1 MKNLK
6 IKKGS
11 LNILDI
17 CTGPGNNLKY
27 LKKYVGQTGKLVA
40 MDLSEKMIEKC
51 KKNTKRYKN
60 PVSIQRA
67 NALALPYKDEF
78 FDVVICSGGINL
90 FGDKKRAID
99 EMLRVAKEQ
108 ALIVIADE
116 GLKPGKEETKLGKRL
131 IKMNNLYTMKPPIEL
146 LPEGTNYELE
156 HVYKDTFFLLK
167 FRKPENN

>member
-1 MKNLK
+1 MKITDLEFLRCPDCLSELIKETENNVHENEYSDALKCSNCGQKYVQRNNIPHLVVEEKISERDLKFSKQADEYSSYYELAVKIMGLFILMWEPSQRKKYIKNLK
-6 IKKGS
+6 IKKDT

-67 NALALPYKDEF
+67 NA
-78 FDVVICSGGINL
+78 
-90 FGDKKRAID
+90 
-99 EMLRVAKEQ
+99 
-108 ALIVIADE
+108 
-116 GLKPGKEETKLGKRL
+116 
-131 IKMNNLYTMKPPIEL
+131 
-146 LPEGTNYELE
+146 
-156 HVYKDTFFLLK
+156 
-167 FRKPENN
+167 